1 MIPADS
7 ITGDIALDLLGKV
20 VSARFLIY
28 EVTIFSL
35 ILIINF

>member
-7 ITGDIALDLLGKV
+7 ITGDIALDLLAKV